1 MQQPGES
8 ERGGLP
14 QPYGQTTALA
24 PVHPTAPRGG
34 GDSGEGLSLADYL
47 GILVRRRWLM
57 TTVVATVLVVAAL
70 QVFTTT
76 PQYRATVTLQIDPED
91 FKVLPYEEI
100 AQSGGSQRQLE
111 EYLWTQ
117 AEKLR
122 TRSLAQ
128 RVVERLELAADEAFT
143 EPARKGI
150 LVDLA
155 ANFMGSLR
163 RLLVRRERSGEPSVK
178 AETALAERFSGHLQ
192 VRLLRNTRLIK
203 VSFDSP
209 SQKLAADVAN
219 TLAEEFI
226 EQHLESKFNATVR
239 ATDFLHK
246 QLEDLKVGM
255 EQSEQN
261 LHKYAQDKKIVN
273 LDEQRPISRKRL
285 EDIND
290 ELTRIQG
297 ELVAQRVR
305 YDALRSAEAGALPD
319 LLKNET
325 IRGLEANLGEL
336 QGELAGLSGR
346 YGPEWPRV
354 KELRLKITELGHQLA
369 QENARVRESAA
380 SEYRLART
388 RYDRLAASLEDQ
400 RQVVDRLGE
409 DSIQYRVLKREVDTN
424 KELYEGLLQRLK
436 EAGVAAGLRSSN
448 IRIADPAV
456 VPRLAAA
463 PNKSRSLA
471 LALVLGTLLGIGAA
485 LVAEVLDNTVKS
497 TEDVV
502 TQLGLPALGVIPS
515 LGATANGHKAG
526 RWGALLS
533 TARRQRFRRPV
544 LAHESPKTMRGRA
557 WEAYRSLRTALLLS
571 HSEKP
576 PQVIVVTSALPGE
589 GKTTTAANTAMALA
603 QTGARTVVVDLDL
616 RKPALAATFDL
627 DPDKGMSTYL
637 SGHTDLSSLV
647 RETRLPNLY
656 AIGAGPPAPN
666 PPDLLGSPRMAKG
679 LELLR
684 EYFQYIVIDTPP
696 GLELSDAL
704 ILSARGVDGVL
715 LVARGGRTPL
725 PALRKTGENLH
736 RVGAR
741 ILGVL
746 LNDVDM
752 RLAHY
757 GDYYGYYGG
766 YYKNYFG
773 PEAEQQAEPPPFS
786 EERPIRDPRS
796 PG

>member
-1 MQQPGES
+1 MSQHSGES
-8 ERGGLP
+8 EQAGLP
-14 QPYGQTTALA
+14 QPYQPTTALA
-24 PVHPTAPRGG
+24 RVHPPVPRPGP
-34 GDSGEGLSLADYL
+34 DSNDGLSLADYL
-47 GILVRRRWLM
+47 GILVRRKWLIA
-57 TTVVATVLVVAAL
+57 TVVATVLVVAVL
-70 QVFTTT
+70 QVSTTT
-76 PQYRATVTLQIDPED
+76 PRYRATATLQIDPED

-100 AQSGGSQRQLE
+100 TQSGGAQQLE

-122 TRSLAQ
+122 TRSLAG
-128 RVVERLELAADEAFT
+128 RVVRRLDLANNPTFT
-143 EPARKGI
+143 EPAKRGI
-150 LVDLA
+150 VLDLA
-155 ANFMGSLR
+155 STVMGALR
-163 RLLVRRERSGEPSVK
+163 RLLVRRQPTGEESVVGD
-178 AETALAERFSGHLQ
+178 TALADLFAAGLQ

-203 VSFDSP
+203 VSYDSP
-209 SQKLAADVAN
+209 NQQLAAEVSN

-246 QLEDLKVGM
+246 QLEELKVRM

-261 LHKYAQDKKIVN
+261 LLEYAQDKKIVN

-297 ELVAQRVR
+297 ELVAQQVS
-305 YDALRSAEAGALPD
+305 YDALRSAGSGALPD
-319 LLKNET
+319 LLKNEK
-325 IRGLEANLGEL
+325 IRGLELRLGEL

-354 KELRLKITELGHQLA
+354 KELGLKVDELSAQLVR
-369 QENARVRESAA
+369 ENARARESVA
-380 SEYRLART
+380 SEYRQARA

-400 RQVVDRLGE
+400 RQVVGRLGE

-424 KELYEGLLQRLK
+424 KELYQGLLQRLK

-471 LALVLGTLLGIGAA
+471 LALVLGVLLSIGVA
-485 LVAEVLDNTVKS
+485 LVAEVLDNTIKS
-497 TEDVV
+497 AEDVV
-502 TQLGLPALGVIPS
+502 THLGLPALGVIPS
-515 LGATANGHKAG
+515 LGATGNGHDGG

-533 TARRQRFRRPV
+533 SARRRRSRRPV
-544 LAHESPKTMRGRA
+544 LAHTSPKAIRGRA

-627 DPDKGMSTYL
+627 DPSQGMSTYL
-637 SGHTDLSSLV
+637 SGNTDLSSMV
-647 RETRLPNLY
+647 RETRLANLF
-656 AIGAGPPAPN
+656 AISAGPPAPN
-666 PPDLLGSPRMAKG
+666 PPDLLGSPRMIKG

-725 PALRKTGENLH
+725 PALRKTSENLN

-757 GDYYGYYGG
+757 GDYSGYYGG
-766 YYKNYFG
+766 YDKNYF
-773 PEAEQQAEPPPFS
+773 EPPAQQSSEPPSFS
-786 EERPIRDPRS
+786 EESTRD
-796 PG
+796 

>member
-1 MQQPGES
+1 MSEPQGEN
-8 ERGGLP
+8 ERGGL
-14 QPYGQTTALA
+14 QPYQGPTALA
-24 PVHPTAPRGG
+24 RAYPPAPAGG
-34 GDSGEGLSLADYL
+34 PDSGEGLSLADYL
-47 GILVRRRWLM
+47 GILLRRRWLI
-57 TTVVATVLVVAAL
+57 TTVVVTVLVVAAL
-70 QVFTTT
+70 QVLTTT
-76 PQYRATVTLQIDPED
+76 PRYRATVTLQIDPED
-91 FKVLPYEEI
+91 TKVLPYEEI
-100 AQSGGSQRQLE
+100 AQSGGTQLQLE

-128 RVVERLELAADEAFT
+128 RVVERLELAAKPEFT
-143 EPARKGI
+143 EPPKRGV
-150 LVDLA
+150 LLDLTSA
-155 ANFMGSLR
+155 AMTAAR
-163 RLLVRRERSGEPSVK
+163 RLLVRRDASGETSVVGD
-178 AETALAERFSGHLQ
+178 TVLADLFAANLD

-203 VSFDSP
+203 VNYDSP
-209 SQKLAADVAN
+209 NPALAAEVAN
-219 TLAEEFI
+219 ALAEEFI

-246 QLEDLKVGM
+246 QLEDLKVRM
-255 EQSEQN
+255 EESEQN
-261 LHKYAQDKKIVN
+261 LLEYAQDKKIVN

-285 EDIND
+285 DDIND
-290 ELTRIQG
+290 ELTRLQG
-297 ELVAQRVR
+297 DLVAQQVR
-305 YDALRSAEAGALPD
+305 YNAMRSAGPGALPD
-319 LLKNET
+319 LLKTPKIRDLET
-325 IRGLEANLGEL
+325 RLGEL

-346 YGPEWPRV
+346 YGPEWPRI
-354 KELRLKITELGHQLA
+354 KELKLKIGELDAQLS
-369 QENARVRESAA
+369 QENENAREAVAGA
-380 SEYRLART
+380 YRLAKA
-388 RYDRLAASLEDQ
+388 RYDRLATSVDDQ
-400 RQVVDRLGE
+400 RQVVDRLSE

-424 KELYEGLLQRLK
+424 KELYQGLLQRLK

-456 VPRLAAA
+456 VPRLAWA
-463 PNKSRSLA
+463 PNKTRSLA
-471 LALVLGTLLGIGAA
+471 LALVLGVLLGIGAA

-497 TEDVV
+497 AEDVV
-502 TQLGLPALGVIPS
+502 NQLGLPALGIIPA
-515 LGATANGHKAG
+515 LGAAGNGHHDS
-526 RWGALLS
+526 RWQALLS
-533 TARRQRFRRPV
+533 TARRRRFRRPV
-544 LAHESPKTMRGRA
+544 LAHESPKAMRGRA

-589 GKTTTAANTAMALA
+589 GKTTTVANTAMALA

-616 RKPALAATFDL
+616 RKPALAPTFDL
-627 DPDKGMSTYL
+627 DPTQGMSTYL
-637 SGHTDLSSLV
+637 SGNTDLSSMV
-647 RETRLPNLY
+647 RQTRLANLY
-656 AIGAGPPAPN
+656 AVSAGPPAPN
-666 PPDLLGSPRMAKG
+666 PPDLLGSPRMTKA

-715 LVARGGRTPL
+715 LVARGGRTPM
-725 PALRKTGENLH
+725 PALRKTSENLQ

-766 YYKNYFG
+766 YYKNYFEPQAPPDAG
-773 PEAEQQAEPPPFS
+773 SPAAGTPDWQAE
-786 EERPIRDPRS
+786 S
-796 PG
+796 PQA

>member
-1 MQQPGES
+1 MEHPGDS
-8 ERGGLP
+8 EQGGLP
-14 QPYGQTTALA
+14 QPYQASTALA
-24 PVHPTAPRGG
+24 RVQPPAPRGG
-34 GDSGEGLSLADYL
+34 ADSGEGLSLADYL

-57 TTVVATVLVVAAL
+57 ATVVATVLVVAAL
-70 QVFTTT
+70 QVMTTT
-76 PQYRATVTLQIDPED
+76 PRYRATVTMQIDPED
-91 FKVLPYEEI
+91 FKILPYEEI
-100 AQSGGSQRQLE
+100 AQSGGAQLQME

-128 RVVERLELAADEAFT
+128 RVVQRLELADNPSFT

-150 LVDLA
+150 VFDL
-155 ANFMGSLR
+155 GSTVMAGLR
-163 RLLVRRERSGEPSVK
+163 RLLVRRERSGETSVV
-178 AETALAERFSGHLQ
+178 ADTVLADLFAGGLQ

-209 SQKLAADVAN
+209 EPQLAAEISN

-246 QLEDLKVGM
+246 QLEELKVRM

-261 LHKYAQDKKIVN
+261 LLEYAQDKKIVN

-297 ELVAQRVR
+297 ELVAQQVR
-305 YDALRSAEAGALPD
+305 YDALRSAAPGALPD

-325 IRGLEANLGEL
+325 IRGLEARLGEL

-354 KELRLKITELGHQLA
+354 KELKLRLDELDAQLA
-369 QENARVRESAA
+369 QENLRVRESAA
-380 SEYRLART
+380 SEYRLARA

-400 RQVVDRLGE
+400 RQVVGRLGE

-424 KELYEGLLQRLK
+424 KELYQGLLQRLK

-463 PNKSRSLA
+463 PNKARSLA
-471 LALVLGTLLGIGAA
+471 LALVLGVLLGVSAA

-497 TEDVV
+497 AEDVV
-502 TQLGLPALGVIPS
+502 THLGLPALGVIPS
-515 LGATANGHKAG
+515 LGATNGHDG
-526 RWGALLS
+526 SRWGALLPY
-533 TARRQRFRRPV
+533 ARRRRFRRPV
-544 LAHESPKTMRGRA
+544 LAHQSPKAMRGRA

-603 QTGARTVVVDLDL
+603 QTGARTAVVDLDM

-627 DPDKGMSTYL
+627 DPSQGMSTFL
-637 SGHTDLSSLV
+637 TGNTDLSSLV
-647 RETRLPNLY
+647 HQTRLPNLY

-666 PPDLLGSPRMAKG
+666 PPDLLGSPRMVKG

-725 PALRKTGENLH
+725 PALRKTSENLQ
-736 RVGAR
+736 RVGAKV
-741 ILGVL
+741 LGVL

-766 YYKNYFG
+766 YYKNYFEPQAR
-773 PEAEQQAEPPPFS
+773 PEAEPSFAEES
-786 EERPIRDPRS
+786 
-796 PG
+796 